1 MRTTYGEWAERTRRL
16 AGVLDE
22 LGISADGR
30 VGTFAWN
37 TARHLEL
44 YFAAPC
50 SGRVLHTL
58 NIRLFPDDIVY
69 IADHAED
76 EIVFV
81 DRSLLKIFW
90 PLMERFESVQHVV
103 VMDDGG
109 GDEVPDDP
117 RVHDYEELLAKAEP
131 VDFPE
136 IDDENRAAAM
146 CYTSGT
152 TGHPKGVVYS
162 HRSTV
167 LHSMGSLVADAA
179 GVSERDTIMPVV
191 PMFHANAWGLCQAAV
206 MAGASLALPGP
217 KMQPAAIAELMES
230 EKVTLAAGV
239 PTIWMGVLPELEGRD
254 LSSLREILCGGSAV
268 PRSLSEAYR
277 EKIGL
282 PILQAWGMTET
293 SPVATTGRIKS
304 ALLDRSEDE
313 LADLRAAQGLA
324 IPLVDLRIVEPG
336 TDDELPWDGEA
347 RGELQA
353 RGPWIAAG
361 YYNDDRSSDSFTE
374 DGWLRT
380 GDVATISP
388 NGYVRLVDRTKDL
401 VKSGGEWISSVELEN
416 AIMAHPKVAEA
427 AVIGIPD
434 EKWSE
439 RPLACVVPEGD
450 AEITLDELKEFLAE
464 RVPKWWIPNDL
475 EIIDEVPKT
484 SVGKFSKKTLR
495 EQFASTTND
504 GLTRSF
510 LTPGASLARAMMR
523 AVVAVLLVLLTVPA
537 AAAAETTPDGPATLI
552 SSRIGSG
559 FAAVG
564 YSPHNRVL
572 TSWTVTVGPGGRAG
586 TVRPLVGGVVGDPV
600 ELPATPGTYTFA
612 LAHARRHVAA
622 RARPDHRSAT
632 RSSRARRAGRR
643 STARSIRAS
652 PSGSTSS
659 ARARRTCATGAPS
672 WRSSS
677 TPSPTSTATCAAISP
692 RTAPTCASPRSR
704 RASPTGACASR

>member
-1 MRTTYGEWAERTRRL
+1 MKGLMQSYPLTLTHVFQRAERLFPEKGIATVTVGGIERRTYGEWADRVRRL
-16 AGVLDE
+16 AGVLDA
-22 LGISADGR
+22 LGISEDGR

-37 TARHLEL
+37 TGRHLEL

-58 NIRLFPDDIVY
+58 NIRLFPDDVVY
-69 IADHAED
+69 IANHAED
-76 EIVFV
+76 EVVFV
-81 DRSLLKIFW
+81 DRSLLKLFW
-90 PLMERFESVQHVV
+90 PLVDRLETVKHVV
-103 VMDDGG
+103 VMDDGA
-109 GDEVPDDP
+109 DEEIPDDP
-117 RVHDYEELLAKAEP
+117 RVHDYEALLAESEP
-131 VDFPE
+131 VTFAT

-167 LHSMGSLVADAA
+167 LHSMGALVADAA
-179 GVSERDTIMPVV
+179 AVSERDVVMPVV

-206 MAGASLALPGP
+206 MAGASMALPGP
-217 KMQPAAIAELMES
+217 NMQPKALAELMES

-254 LSSLREILCGGSAV
+254 LSSLRDIVCGGSAV
-268 PRSLSEAYR
+268 PRSLSEAFR

-304 ALLDRSEDE
+304 TLLDASEDD

-361 YYNDDRSSDSFTE
+361 YYNDERSADSFTD

-380 GDVATISP
+380 GDVATISR

-439 RPLACVVPEGD
+439 RPLACVVPDGD
-450 AEITLDELKEFLAE
+450 EEIGLDELKEFLAE
-464 RVPKWWIPNDL
+464 RVPKWWIPNDI

-495 EQFASTTND
+495 EQFAERKTT
-504 GLTRSF
+504 
-510 LTPGASLARAMMR
+510 A
-523 AVVAVLLVLLTVPA
+523 
-537 AAAAETTPDGPATLI
+537 
-552 SSRIGSG
+552 
-559 FAAVG
+559 
-564 YSPHNRVL
+564 
-572 TSWTVTVGPGGRAG
+572 
-586 TVRPLVGGVVGDPV
+586 
-600 ELPATPGTYTFA
+600 
-612 LAHARRHVAA
+612 
-622 RARPDHRSAT
+622 
-632 RSSRARRAGRR
+632 
-643 STARSIRAS
+643 
-652 PSGSTSS
+652 
-659 ARARRTCATGAPS
+659 
-672 WRSSS
+672 
-677 TPSPTSTATCAAISP
+677 
-692 RTAPTCASPRSR
+692 
-704 RASPTGACASR
+704 